1 MSRAINKAAMRYD
14 NNFANLVLTKAG
26 SPAVTTKQALTHD
39 WSKPMVQYHGVDYD
53 DDIPEI
59 VASKCNSD
67 VEYYG
72 IYKNWDAY
80 RICGRFRSPLL
91 EGLTP
96 LTGYP
101 QYMLVARD
109 GSGDYCFY
117 NDREFEITHAT
128 QKQVEQLRREGHKK
142 RS

>member
-1 MSRAINKAAMRYD
+1 
-14 NNFANLVLTKAG
+14 
-26 SPAVTTKQALTHD
+26 
-39 WSKPMVQYHGVDYD
+39 MVQYHGVDYD

-80 RICGRFRSPLL
+80 RICGRCRSPLF